1 MDVMLL
7 GQLIMDARQVTRKEC
22 KRLLKNGLV
31 SVDQV
36 VTTQFASV
44 VDPAWQAITVDQQVI
59 GSHFGHTYYL
69 VHKPKGYLSA
79 NKDQQYPT
87 VIDLIQSTDNPG
99 NLAIAGRLDRDAHGL
114 VFVTNNGQLHYI
126 FQQPKFDIPKTYRVT
141 VNGPIDEK
149 MIQQFQAGVIF
160 DDGTIC
166 KPAILE
172 IISTNLQ
179 TSTAL
184 VTISEGRRH
193 QVKKMFLACGVKV
206 TDLFRE
212 KIGEL
217 SIGDLEEGDYRQL
230 TKAEIQSLKN
240 IFLLYNRRKESH
252 NDVDFV

>member
-1 MDVMLL
+1 MLL
-7 GQLIMDARQVTRKEC
+7 GQLIMDAKQVTRKES
-22 KRLLKNGLV
+22 KRLLKKGLV
-31 SVDQV
+31 TVDQV

-44 VDPAWQAITVDQQVI
+44 VDPAWHVITVDQQVI
-59 GSHFGHTYYL
+59 SSDFGHTYYL

-87 VIDLIQSTDNPG
+87 VIDLIQTTENPG
-99 NLAIAGRLDRDAHGL
+99 NLAITGRLDRDAHGL

-126 FQQPKFDIPKTYRVT
+126 FQQPKFDIQKTYRVT
-141 VNGPIDEK
+141 VNGPINER
-149 MIQQFQAGVIF
+149 MIQQFKVGIVF

-166 KPAILE
+166 KPAKLE
-172 IISTNLQ
+172 IISTSLQ

-184 VTISEGRRH
+184 VTILEGRRH

-230 TKAEIQSLKN
+230 TKADIQYLKN
-240 IFLLYNRRKESH
+240 IFLLYDRRRESH
-252 NDVDFV
+252 HEANII